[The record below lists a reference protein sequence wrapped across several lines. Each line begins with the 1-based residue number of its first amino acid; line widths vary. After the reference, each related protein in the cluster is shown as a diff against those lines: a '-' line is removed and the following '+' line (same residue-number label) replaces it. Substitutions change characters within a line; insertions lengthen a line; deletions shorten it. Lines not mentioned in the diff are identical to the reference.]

1 LASSNTLKIQK
12 FRLVSSP
19 NRNLPVVRQ
28 PLEEWISGNI
38 DPGVPTSKKSLV
50 NKLEIISKGT
60 KLIFTGN
67 SSAHFLL
74 WKSGLSTREKI

>member
-1 LASSNTLKIQK
+1 MHFGIQQYSENSNKEDYFV

-60 KLIFTGN
+60 TLIFTGN
-67 SSAHFLL
+67 SLTHILL
-74 WKSGLSTREKI
+74 